1 MERWLQIL
9 LGTVFSSVGLFV
21 FYLIFEKLV
30 KSWIGS
36 RGREV
41 ADGVDRIQLRV
52 KYGHGGGGGTGMGD
66 AEEEE
71 MENLVYEEFDT
82 EDHEVLAI
90 VMENETVT
98 VGVSLFLSDR
108 IVEYYWTRF
117 PDCCVHHTPPSDVS
131 LRSFVTCLAT
141 WAEKWTLAECVNI
154 LSQDVNIVKNIGRQD
169 TELWRKAN
177 QFETKH
183 DFKLYTQ
190 WTENYFCDE
199 VSSDELW
206 YELINLAKLLLK
218 TSGAGD
224 EVEAENIWA
233 NFPVQHWKRKRVF
246 PGSEHFHASVP
257 HPGEVTPPTSNIV
270 PVTDSLVTL

>member
-9 LGTVFSSVGLFV
+9 LGTVFSSVGLFI
-21 FYLIFEKLV
+21 FYLIFEKFV

-36 RGREV
+36 RGREIT
-41 ADGVDRIQLRV
+41 DGVDRIQLRV
-52 KYGHGGGGGTGMGD
+52 KHGGVVGGRGD
-66 AEEEE
+66 VEEEE
-71 MENLVYEEFDT
+71 MENLVYEEYDT

-90 VMENETVT
+90 AIENETVT

-117 PDCCVHHTPPSDVS
+117 PDCCVRHTEPSDVS
-131 LRSFVTCLAT
+131 VRSFVTCLST

-154 LSQDVNIVKNIGRQD
+154 LSQDVNIVRNIGRRD

-190 WTENYFCDE
+190 WSENYVCDE
-199 VSSDELW
+199 VSSEELW
-206 YELINLAKLLLK
+206 YELINLARLLLR
-218 TSGAGD
+218 TSGSSE
-224 EVEAENIWA
+224 EVESEAVWE
-233 NFPVQHWKRKRVF
+233 NFPVQHWKRKRIF
-246 PGSEHFHASVP
+246 PGSEHFHCSVP

-270 PVTDSLVTL
+270 PVTDSLVHL